1 MDIDTIIVKELRA
14 AGFECETVGGL
25 FVGLCFDATR
35 RCPNHGHLFDS
46 LELVPEGDHR
56 VVIQSYFDGRAI
68 GPDRVLESNNN
79 NIVGEVVS
87 FVKGLNRLPPTS

>member
-1 MDIDTIIVKELRA
+1 MMELRA

-25 FVGLCFDATR
+25 FVGLCFDGVR

-46 LELVPEGDHR
+46 LELVLEGDHR
-56 VVIQSYFDGRAI
+56 AVIQPYFDGSAI
-68 GPDRVLESNNN
+68 GPDRVIESNNN
-79 NIVGEVVS
+79 DLVDEVVS